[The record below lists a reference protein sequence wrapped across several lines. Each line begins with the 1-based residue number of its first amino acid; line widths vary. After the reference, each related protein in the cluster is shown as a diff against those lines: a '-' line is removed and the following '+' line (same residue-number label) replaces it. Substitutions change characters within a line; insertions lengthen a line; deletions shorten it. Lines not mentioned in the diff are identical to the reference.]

1 MNTEDP
7 LSCMLNIAMNIAVF
21 SLEDALTIAAILILL
36 FFSALIS
43 GSEVAFFSLTHTQLE
58 NFKDSKSKKENKIY
72 KLLNKPKE
80 LIATLLI
87 INNFI
92 NIIIVILMA
101 FLAEKYLVEYLHL
114 SQWKVFL
121 IETILTTLIII
132 FIAEVTPKVY
142 ASQRNIQFAKTTV
155 YILEYG
161 QKIFRPFVHIL
172 VTGGNWFE
180 KMKNKQKQK
189 EVDTQELIDA
199 INLTSDQ
206 DTPIEEKKILKGIV
220 NFGNIVARQIMTPRL
235 NIVAL
240 PIDASFSK
248 VLQSVRENRYSR
260 IPVYTDKDR
269 KEDIQGILYVKDILP
284 YLNQSQDFQWQTLLR
299 EPYFI
304 PETKKIDDLFYE
316 FKQKHVHLAV
326 VVDEYGVVV
335 GLITM
340 EDVIEEIVGEI
351 HDEADEVK
359 NFYTKVNDT
368 TYLFDAKTSI
378 TDFCKV
384 LNVESELFDEIK
396 GETET
401 LGGLLLEQH
410 GRMPAKNYQFTFH
423 NLKFIVDAVNKRRI
437 VRIKVIVL
445 ESETLNNE
453 LSQ

>member
-7 LSCMLNIAMNIAVF
+7 LSCLLNITINVVVF
-21 SLEDALTIAAILILL
+21 SLEDALIITAIVFLL
-36 FFSALIS
+36 FFSALVS
-43 GSEVAFFSLTHTQLE
+43 GSEVAFFSLSHTQIE
-58 NFKDSKSKKENKIY
+58 AFKESKSRKENKIY
-72 KLLNKPKE
+72 KLLHKPKE

-87 INNFI
+87 LNNFI
-92 NIIIVILMA
+92 NIIIVILTA
-101 FLAEKYLVEYLHL
+101 LLAEKYLIEYLHL
-114 SQWKVFL
+114 SQWKVFA
-121 IETILTTLIII
+121 IETVLTTLVII

-142 ASQRNIQFAKTTV
+142 ASQRNVQFAKKTV
-155 YILEYG
+155 YILDYG
-161 QKIFRPFVHIL
+161 QKVFRPFVHIM
-172 VTGGNWFE
+172 VTGANWFE
-180 KMKNKQKQK
+180 KMKDKQKQK
-189 EVDTQELIDA
+189 EIDTQELIDA

-220 NFGNIVARQIMTPRL
+220 NFGNIVARQVMTPRL

-240 PIDASFSK
+240 PIDAPFSK
-248 VLQSVRENRYSR
+248 VLQSIRENRYSR
-260 IPVYTDKDR
+260 VPVYKDKDR
-269 KEDIQGILYVKDILP
+269 REDIQGILYVKDILP
-284 YLNQSQDFQWQTLLR
+284 YIHEKDDFQWQKLLR

-316 FKQKHVHLAV
+316 FKQKHVHLAI

-335 GLITM
+335 GLVTM

-351 HDEADEVK
+351 HDEAEEIE

-384 LNVESELFDEIK
+384 LNVETELFDEIK
-396 GETET
+396 GENET

-423 NLKFIVDAVNKRRI
+423 TFKFIVDAVSKRRI

-445 ESETLNNE
+445 ENAVAES
-453 LSQ
+453 

>member
-1 MNTEDP
+1 MNIEDP
-7 LSCMLNIAMNIAVF
+7 LSCLLNITINIVVF
-21 SLEDALTIAAILILL
+21 SLEDVLTITAILFLL
-36 FFSALIS
+36 FCSSLIS
-43 GSEVAFFSLTHTQLE
+43 GSEVAFFSLSHTQIE
-58 NFKDSKSKKENKIY
+58 AFKDSKSRKENKIY
-72 KLLNKPKE
+72 KLLHKPKE

-92 NIIIVILMA
+92 NIIIVILIA
-101 FLAEKYLVEYLHL
+101 LLAEKYLVEYLHL
-114 SQWKVFL
+114 SQWQVFVV
-121 IETILTTLIII
+121 ETVLTTLVII

-142 ASQRNIQFAKTTV
+142 ASQRNVQFAKKTV
-155 YILEYG
+155 YMLDYG
-161 QKIFRPFVHIL
+161 QKIFKPFVHTM
-172 VTGGNWFE
+172 VTGANWFE

-189 EVDTQELIDA
+189 EIDTQELIDA

-206 DTPIEEKKILKGIV
+206 DTPAEEKKILKGIV

-248 VLQSVRENRYSR
+248 VLQNIRENRYSR
-260 IPVYTDKDR
+260 IPVYKDKDR
-269 KEDIQGILYVKDILP
+269 REDIQGILYVKDILP
-284 YLNQSQDFQWQTLLR
+284 YIHEKDDFEWQKLLR

-304 PETKKIDDLFYE
+304 PETKKIDELFYE
-316 FKQKHVHLAV
+316 FKQKHVHLAI

-335 GLITM
+335 GLVTM

-351 HDEADEVK
+351 HDEAEEVK

-384 LNVESELFDEIK
+384 LNIENEIFDEIK
-396 GETET
+396 GENET

-410 GRMPAKNYQFTFH
+410 GRMPAKNYQFTFQ
-423 NLKFIVDAVNKRRI
+423 NFKFIVDAVSKRRI
-437 VRIKVIVL
+437 VRIKVILLDNAVA
-445 ESETLNNE
+445 EN
-453 LSQ
+453 

>member
-1 MNTEDP
+1 LNIEDP
-7 LSCMLNIAMNIAVF
+7 LSCLLNITMNVVVF
-21 SLEDALTIAAILILL
+21 SFEDVLIITAILLLL
-36 FFSALIS
+36 FFSSLVS
-43 GSEVAFFSLTHTQLE
+43 GSEVAFFSLTHTQIE
-58 NFKDSKSKKENKIY
+58 AFKDSKSRKENKIY
-72 KLLNKPKE
+72 KLLTKPKE

-87 INNFI
+87 LNNFI
-92 NIIIVILMA
+92 NIIIVILVA
-101 FLAEKYLVEYLHL
+101 LLAEKYLIDYLHL
-114 SQWKVFL
+114 SQWKVFT
-121 IETILTTLIII
+121 IETVLTTLIII

-142 ASQRNIQFAKTTV
+142 ASQRNIQFAKQTV

-161 QKIFRPFVHIL
+161 QKIFKPFVHVM
-172 VTGGNWFE
+172 VTGANWFE

-189 EVDTQELIDA
+189 DIDTQELIDA

-220 NFGNIVARQIMTPRL
+220 NFGNIVARQVMTPRM

-240 PIDASFSK
+240 PIDAPFSR
-248 VLQSVRENRYSR
+248 VIQSIRENRYSR
-260 IPVYTDKDR
+260 IPVYKDKDR
-269 KEDIQGILYVKDILP
+269 HEDIQGILYVKDILP
-284 YLNQSQDFQWQTLLR
+284 YIHRKDDFQWQTLLR

-304 PETKKIDDLFYE
+304 PETKKIDDLFYD
-316 FKQKHVHLAV
+316 FKQKHVHLAI

-335 GLITM
+335 GLVTM

-351 HDEADEVK
+351 HDEAEEVES
-359 NFYTKVNDT
+359 FYTKVNDT

-384 LNVESELFDEIK
+384 LNTDHEIFNEIK
-396 GETET
+396 GENET

-423 NLKFIVDAVNKRRI
+423 NFKFIVDAASKRRI

-445 ESETLNNE
+445 ENTTEEN
-453 LSQ
+453 